1 MYFKLKI
8 IWCSKFSQ
16 MKQELNIFILKT
28 RRVKVLSTQGT
39 PTTTLLATD
48 LCLSW
53 PKVLNLVTVRGLM
66 KTLV

>member
-1 MYFKLKI
+1 MIKKWDNHFSGENSHGLKAE
-8 IWCSKFSQ
+8 Q
-16 MKQELNIFILKT
+16 IL
-28 RRVKVLSTQGT
+28 LA
-39 PTTTLLATD
+39 LAHIATD